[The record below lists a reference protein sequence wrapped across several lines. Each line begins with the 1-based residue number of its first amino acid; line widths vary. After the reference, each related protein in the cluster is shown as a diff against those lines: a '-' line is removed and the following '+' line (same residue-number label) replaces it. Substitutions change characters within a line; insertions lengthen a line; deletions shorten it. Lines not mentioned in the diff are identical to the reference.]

1 MTNSPLATRRLPL
14 ALGFVS
20 LLALTACQAP
30 LPGQTNENATT
41 GAAVGALLG
50 AGVGALTGDDREDAI
65 RNAAI
70 GAVIGGG
77 LGAVGG
83 DSLDRQEAE
92 LRAQLGANVG
102 IVNTGSQLIVT
113 MPQDILFAID
123 SATLTPTLIGD
134 LQDVARSLNNY
145 PNTTVQVVGHTDNT
159 GDAAY
164 NQRLSEQR
172 AQSVASVL
180 INGGVAPARLQIV
193 GRGENNPIASNQTAE
208 GRQQN
213 RRVEIIITPN
223 Q

>member
-1 MTNSPLATRRLPL
+1 MIPSRIS
-14 ALGFVS
+14 LGFGAIS

-30 LPGQTNENATT
+30 LPGQTNTNAST

-50 AGVGALTGDDREDAI
+50 AGVGALTGDNREDSI

-70 GAVIGGG
+70 GAAVGAG
-77 LGAVGG
+77 LGAIGG

-92 LRAQLGANVG
+92 LRAQLGSGVG
-102 IVNTGSQLIVT
+102 LVNTGSQLIVT
-113 MPQDILFAID
+113 MPQDILFATG

-134 LQDVARSLNNY
+134 LQDVARSLNTY

-180 INGGVAPARLQIV
+180 ISSGVAPSRVQIV
-193 GRGENNPIASNQTAE
+193 GRGENNPIASNQTPE

>member
-1 MTNSPLATRRLPL
+1 MTMPLLPTRRLPL
-14 ALGFVS
+14 ALGAAS
-20 LLALTACQAP
+20 LLALTARQAP
-30 LPGQTNENATT
+30 LPGQTNTNATT

-50 AGVGALTGDDREDAI
+50 AGVGALTGDNREEAI

-70 GAVIGGG
+70 GAVVGGG

-83 DSLDRQEAE
+83 DTLDRQEAE

-102 IVNTGSQLIVT
+102 LVNTGSQLIVT
-113 MPQDILFAID
+113 MPQDILFAVD

-134 LQDVARSLNNY
+134 LQDVARSLNSY

-180 INGGVAPARLQIV
+180 INGGVAPSRINIV

>member
-1 MTNSPLATRRLPL
+1 MIPSRIS
-14 ALGFVS
+14 LGLGAIS

-30 LPGQTNENATT
+30 LPGQTNTNASA

-50 AGVGALTGDDREDAI
+50 AGVGALTGDNREDSI

-70 GAVIGGG
+70 GAAVGAG
-77 LGAVGG
+77 LGAIGG

-92 LRAQLGANVG
+92 LRAQLGSGVG
-102 IVNTGSQLIVT
+102 LVNTGSQLIVT
-113 MPQDILFAID
+113 MPQDILFATG

-134 LQDVARSLNNY
+134 LQDVARSLNTY

-180 INGGVAPARLQIV
+180 ISSGVAPSRVQIV

>member
-1 MTNSPLATRRLPL
+1 MMTSRISIG
-14 ALGFVS
+14 LGAIS

-30 LPGQTNENATT
+30 LPGQTNQNAAA

-50 AGVGALTGDDREDAI
+50 AGVGALTGDNREDSI

-70 GAVIGGG
+70 GAAVGAG
-77 LGAVGG
+77 LGAIGG

-92 LRAQLGANVG
+92 LRAQLGSGVG
-102 IVNTGSQLIVT
+102 LVNTGSQLIVT
-113 MPQDILFAID
+113 MPQDILFATG

-134 LQDVARSLNNY
+134 LQDVARSLNAY
-145 PNTTVQVVGHTDNT
+145 PDTTVQVVGHTDNV

-172 AQSVASVL
+172 AQSVSSVL
-180 INGGVAPARLQIV
+180 ISSGVAPSRVQIV

-208 GRQQN
+208 GRAQN

>member
-1 MTNSPLATRRLPL
+1 MTIARLPL
-14 ALGFVS
+14 GLAAVS

-30 LPGQTNENATT
+30 LPGQTNTNATT

-50 AGVGALTGDDREDAI
+50 AGVGALTGNNNEEQV

-70 GAVIGGG
+70 GAAIGAG
-77 LGAVGG
+77 LGAIGG

-92 LRAQLGANVG
+92 LRAQLGSGVG
-102 IVNTGSQLIVT
+102 LVNTGSQLIVNL
-113 MPQDILFAID
+113 PQDILFATG

-134 LQDVARSLNNY
+134 LQDVARSLNTY
-145 PNTTVQVVGHTDNT
+145 PNSTVQVVGHTDNV
-159 GDAAY
+159 GDAAF

-180 INGGVAPARLQIV
+180 ISSGVAPARIQIV
-193 GRGENNPIASNQTAE
+193 GRGENQPIASNQTPE

-223 Q
+223 R

>member
-1 MTNSPLATRRLPL
+1 MIPSRIS
-14 ALGFVS
+14 LGLGAIS

-30 LPGQTNENATT
+30 LPGQTNTNASA

-50 AGVGALTGDDREDAI
+50 AGVGALTGDNREDSI

-70 GAVIGGG
+70 GAAVGAG
-77 LGAVGG
+77 LGAIGG

-92 LRAQLGANVG
+92 LRAQLGSGVG
-102 IVNTGSQLIVT
+102 LVNTGSQLIVT
-113 MPQDILFAID
+113 MPQDILFATG

-134 LQDVARSLNNY
+134 LGDVARSLNAY

-180 INGGVAPARLQIV
+180 ISSGVAPARVQIV
-193 GRGENNPIASNQTAE
+193 GRGENNPIASNQTPE
-208 GRQQN
+208 GRAQN

>member
-1 MTNSPLATRRLPL
+1 MMTSRISIG
-14 ALGFVS
+14 LGAIS

-30 LPGQTNENATT
+30 LPGQTNQNATT

-50 AGVGALTGDDREDAI
+50 AGVGALTGDNREDSI

-70 GAVIGGG
+70 GAAVGAG
-77 LGAVGG
+77 LGAIGG

-92 LRAQLGANVG
+92 LRAQLGSGVG
-102 IVNTGSQLIVT
+102 LVNTGSQLIVT
-113 MPQDILFAID
+113 MPQDILFATG

-134 LQDVARSLNNY
+134 LQDVARSLNSY

-180 INGGVAPARLQIV
+180 ISSGVAPARVQIV

-208 GRQQN
+208 GRAQN